1 MPSRSLPSGWW
12 IAEAVMLVVKTLGLY
27 GLLTLSGGT
36 VGAGA
41 SASSY
46 ETVGSLAL
54 GVSQHAADVAML
66 FFCLG
71 GSLWHSLLLKS
82 RIVPRLLALWGLV
95 TVPLVLV
102 ATVMLVWDRALEPSV
117 ALYALYVPFELILGL
132 WLLVKVARSPDS
144 LRSWCEV
151 RCCSR
156 QLIASVANSGQ
167 LGGRWSRRTS
177 TSLTR
182 PPTRRGLTST
192 ARTKWASFVAGVT
205 EVDDFM
211 RMSRLGA
218 RCRDCSRSVSPG
230 RSPNPPCVFPRNGL
244 STGAAVHG
252 SACVQG
258 VGIV

>member
-1 MPSRSLPSGWW
+1 MPQSDARIPRYLGAAFVFQFATSLAAGLLSKSLLAGGITEVLTNISMSPGQIRLTIVLELLTSAGIIVMTSLLYIVLRDQNRAVALVALGWW
-12 IAEAVMLVVKTLGLY
+12 IAEAVMLAVKTLGLY

-71 GSLWHSLLLKS
+71 GLLWYSLLLKS

-132 WLLVKVARSPDS
+132 WLLVKGPASP
-144 LRSWCEV
+144 
-151 RCCSR
+151 
-156 QLIASVANSGQ
+156 
-167 LGGRWSRRTS
+167 
-177 TSLTR
+177 
-182 PPTRRGLTST
+182 GLTS
-192 ARTKWASFVAGVT
+192 KLV
-205 EVDDFM
+205 
-211 RMSRLGA
+211 
-218 RCRDCSRSVSPG
+218 
-230 RSPNPPCVFPRNGL
+230 RSPLLQPPTDRL
-244 STGAAVHG
+244 SGK
-252 SACVQG
+252 
-258 VGIV
+258 